1 MVTPSEYGLTTSA
14 AGVVAP
20 GPEVALPVAIS
31 LADLPEEKIRA
42 ILHEVEYASLVQ
54 QPVPGRYRMHD
65 LFRLY
70 ATDIAQH
77 DLSDDAGEA
86 APRRVLDCY
95 VHAPNTAS

>member
-1 MVTPSEYGLTTSA
+1 M
-14 AGVVAP
+14 
-20 GPEVALPVAIS
+20 
-31 LADLPEEKIRA
+31 
-42 ILHEVEYASLVQ
+42 Q